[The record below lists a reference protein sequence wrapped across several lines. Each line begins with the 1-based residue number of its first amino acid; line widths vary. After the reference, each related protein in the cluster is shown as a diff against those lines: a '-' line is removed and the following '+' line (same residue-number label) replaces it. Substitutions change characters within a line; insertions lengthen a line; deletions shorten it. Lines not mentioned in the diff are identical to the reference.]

1 MIKVIAFDLIGV
13 LLYEKKTPL
22 TEDED
27 KLERLFGPNLSDEE
41 FIMQVKER
49 VGTSKDVLNLAKNII
64 FKLYGIRE
72 KDIFHDIKE
81 RYPDTKIVIAS
92 NHVSFIREFIKKCF
106 PDQLDDI
113 IISAEIHMMKPNRD
127 FFHYILN
134 KFQIEPHELLFLD
147 DSERNVE
154 GAKALGIHTIKVD
167 KNMNITNSVIEFI
180 DQNSLTI
187 H

>member
-1 MIKVIAFDLIGV
+1 
-13 LLYEKKTPL
+13 
-22 TEDED
+22 
-27 KLERLFGPNLSDEE
+27 
-41 FIMQVKER
+41 
-49 VGTSKDVLNLAKNII
+49 
-64 FKLYGIRE
+64 
-72 KDIFHDIKE
+72 
-81 RYPDTKIVIAS
+81 
-92 NHVSFIREFIKKCF
+92 
-106 PDQLDDI
+106 
-113 IISAEIHMMKPNRD
+113 MMKPNRD